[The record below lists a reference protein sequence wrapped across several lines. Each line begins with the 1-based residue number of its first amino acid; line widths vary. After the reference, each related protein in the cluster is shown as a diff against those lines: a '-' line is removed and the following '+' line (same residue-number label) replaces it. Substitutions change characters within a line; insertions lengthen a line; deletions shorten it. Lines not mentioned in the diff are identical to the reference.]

1 MSLTTEE
8 RKLQNT
14 IAWFFG
20 IVFVIMIVLMI
31 VLGH

>member
-1 MSLTTEE
+1 MSLTAEE
-8 RKLQNT
+8 RKLQNI

-31 VLGH
+31 VLG